1 MNLIC
6 KNKLFVYDLRNKIHQ
21 GIRYHHMNQQQERL
35 EEFIRIVLMLLSFT
49 EIEQT
54 LFLRLFSRTCSKV
67 INFLTLQFLICFVIL
82 VEDTSFT
89 QGSKLGAEED
99 DPHNIN
105 KGFKL
110 RKNSEYDRQLKASIT
125 SNISPI

>member
-1 MNLIC
+1 MQKQGFFN
-6 KNKLFVYDLRNKIHQ
+6 DLRSKIHQ
-21 GIRYHHMNQQQERL
+21 GIRYHLMNQQQVRL
-35 EEFIRIVLMLLSFT
+35 AEFTRIVLMLLSFT

-54 LFLRLFSRTCSKV
+54 LFLRLFRRTCSKV
-67 INFLTLQFLICFVIL
+67 ICIVLPFTVVHFDFVSL

-89 QGSKLGAEED
+89 PGSKMVTEED

>member
-1 MNLIC
+1 MLI
-6 KNKLFVYDLRNKIHQ
+6 DLRSKIHR
-21 GIRYHHMNQQQERL
+21 GIRYRLMNQQQVRL
-35 EEFIRIVLMLLSFT
+35 AEFTRIVLMLLSFI

-54 LFLRLFSRTCSKV
+54 LFLRLSPRTCSKV
-67 INFLTLQFLICFVIL
+67 IIFVLTFAVVHFDFVSL

-89 QGSKLGAEED
+89 PGSKMVTEED
-99 DPHNIN
+99 DPHNSN